1 MAISSSDVHAV
12 ADRLAA
18 AGQQPTLAAVRA
30 ALGGGSFTTISEA
43 MKAWKL
49 SQLAASIPVR
59 EATPVAVADRM
70 GELATEVWTL
80 AVGMANDRLAG
91 EREALE
97 QARLEMD
104 RAQQEAAELADLLGA
119 DLDAA
124 KAQIAQQADQL
135 VVAQQQAALLSA
147 AEQGQQIAQAALAEA
162 QKRADGLQGLLE
174 QERATA
180 KAAQEKAEV
189 AIKEAAHLAGQLQ
202 AINGAKAQKK

>member
-1 MAISSSDVHAV
+1 MAISSADVHAV

-59 EATPVAVADRM
+59 EAAPVAVADRM
-70 GELATEVWTL
+70 GELASEVWTL
-80 AVGMANDRLAG
+80 AVGMANDRLAS
-91 EREALE
+91 ERETLE
-97 QARLEMD
+97 QTRLEMG

-124 KAQIAQQADQL
+124 KAQIAQQAEQL

-147 AEQGQQIAQAALAEA
+147 AEQGQQIAKAALAEA
-162 QKRADGLQGLLE
+162 QKRADGLQALLE
-174 QERATA
+174 QERAAT
-180 KAAQEKAEV
+180 KAAQEKAEA

-202 AINGAKAQKK
+202 AVQAQKK